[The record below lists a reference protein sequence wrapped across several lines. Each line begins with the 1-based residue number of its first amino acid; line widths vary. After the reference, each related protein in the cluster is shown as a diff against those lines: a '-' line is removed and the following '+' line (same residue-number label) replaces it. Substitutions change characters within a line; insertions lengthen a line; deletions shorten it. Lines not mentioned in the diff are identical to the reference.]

1 MIIEQYQEGNA
12 IYLISKGECL
22 VEVSEDSSSFKT
34 SMSSSSKKKKNTNE
48 DKEKKILRPGY
59 LFGEISIVYNC
70 LTTATVKAKKYCN
83 LGKLT
88 KEKYKEIITMQP
100 KIQDEIKTGI
110 YEYDDKMLN
119 FIKRSMKQVPYLQQ
133 LKSDD
138 PILYDIIYMLDTRT
152 VIKGAELQKA
162 GANADE
168 LYFLQSGIIEV
179 YTEFEKKEFVIERL
193 FKGSIVNYRTF
204 FMPQDGMVNLRF
216 AAPSVLKVLSKEKMD
231 QIAARNPGLN
241 TIFTKYKL
249 KIIKDQSAIPLDYV
263 MTLPKKI
270 TDQLIKITRKKL
282 LSGKQDIFQ
291 QRIEEAVAAHR
302 REKGLEPSEEQ

>member
-48 DKEKKILRPGY
+48 DKEKKVLRPGY

-88 KEKYKEIITMQP
+88 KEKYKEIITMHP

-119 FIKRSMKQVPYLQQ
+119 FIKKSMK
-133 LKSDD
+133 
-138 PILYDIIYMLDTRT
+138 
-152 VIKGAELQKA
+152 
-162 GANADE
+162 
-168 LYFLQSGIIEV
+168 
-179 YTEFEKKEFVIERL
+179 
-193 FKGSIVNYRTF
+193 
-204 FMPQDGMVNLRF
+204 
-216 AAPSVLKVLSKEKMD
+216 
-231 QIAARNPGLN
+231 
-241 TIFTKYKL
+241 
-249 KIIKDQSAIPLDYV
+249 
-263 MTLPKKI
+263 
-270 TDQLIKITRKKL
+270 
-282 LSGKQDIFQ
+282 
-291 QRIEEAVAAHR
+291 
-302 REKGLEPSEEQ
+302 

>member
-1 MIIEQYQEGNA
+1 M
-12 IYLISKGECL
+12 
-22 VEVSEDSSSFKT
+22 
-34 SMSSSSKKKKNTNE
+34 
-48 DKEKKILRPGY
+48 
-59 LFGEISIVYNC
+59 
-70 LTTATVKAKKYCN
+70 
-83 LGKLT
+83 
-88 KEKYKEIITMQP
+88 
-100 KIQDEIKTGI
+100 
-110 YEYDDKMLN
+110 
-119 FIKRSMKQVPYLQQ
+119 PYFSH

-204 FMPQDGMVNLRF
+204 FMPSAGMVNLRF
-216 AAPSVLKVLSKEKMD
+216 AAPSVLKVLSQDKMT
-231 QIAARNPGLN
+231 QIVTKNRDLN

-249 KIIKDQSAIPLDYV
+249 KIIKETTSIPLDYV

-282 LSGKQDIFQ
+282 LSGKQDVFQ
-291 QRIEEAVAAHR
+291 RRIEEAVAQHR